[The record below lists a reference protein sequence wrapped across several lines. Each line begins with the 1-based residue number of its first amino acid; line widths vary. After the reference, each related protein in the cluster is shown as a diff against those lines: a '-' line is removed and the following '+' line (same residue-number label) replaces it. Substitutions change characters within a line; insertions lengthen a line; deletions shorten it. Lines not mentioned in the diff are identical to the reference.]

1 MYSPDL
7 SISLSN
13 MTFLSPDSR
22 CYSFDDRA
30 NGYSRGEGFGVVV
43 VKRLTDALANND
55 TIRAIIRNT
64 GSNQDGHTP
73 GITQPSQDSQ
83 AALIKSTYERAG
95 LSLEDTRFFEAHGTG
110 TPMGDP
116 IEAGAI
122 GSAFQDSG
130 PRDEPL
136 YMYVFPSSISLG
148 KVRLDLTLVFL

>member
-1 MYSPDL
+1 MYAPDL

-43 VKRLTDALANND
+43 VKRLSDALANND

-73 GITQPSQDSQ
+73 GITQPSQGSQ

-95 LSLEDTRFFEAHGTG
+95 LSLEDTRYFEAHGTG
-110 TPMGDP
+110 
-116 IEAGAI
+116 
-122 GSAFQDSG
+122 
-130 PRDEPL
+130 
-136 YMYVFPSSISLG
+136 
-148 KVRLDLTLVFL
+148 